1 MKNKILI
8 AVTLFVCTV
17 ASSCNNWLDVT
28 PQAQVNADKL
38 FSTPEGYESAV
49 YGIYTAMTDASI
61 YGTHMTFGFMDV
73 LAQYYYAS
81 WDKSHNLYECSQ
93 YHYNNGTTQNLI
105 SNLWLK
111 SYNTIAN
118 CNVLLERLKGQ
129 SPSFFPEGEYN
140 LIYGEV
146 LALRAFLHF
155 DLLRAFAPSWNVDK
169 EAL

>member
-105 SNLWLK
+105 SNL
-111 SYNTIAN
+111 
-118 CNVLLERLKGQ
+118 
-129 SPSFFPEGEYN
+129 P
-140 LIYGEV
+140 
-146 LALRAFLHF
+146 
-155 DLLRAFAPSWNVDK
+155 
-169 EAL
+169 

>member
-61 YGTHMTFGFMDV
+61 YGTHMTFDIIMP
-73 LAQYYYAS
+73 L
-81 WDKSHNLYECSQ
+81 
-93 YHYNNGTTQNLI
+93 GTNLI
-105 SNLWLK
+105 ICMNVP
-111 SYNTIAN
+111 NTIITM
-118 CNVLLERLKGQ
+118 EPPKT
-129 SPSFFPEGEYN
+129 
-140 LIYGEV
+140 
-146 LALRAFLHF
+146 
-155 DLLRAFAPSWNVDK
+155 
-169 EAL
+169 

>member
-61 YGTHMTFGFMDV
+61 YGTHMTFGFMDWPNIIMP
-73 LAQYYYAS
+73 L
-81 WDKSHNLYECSQ
+81 
-93 YHYNNGTTQNLI
+93 GTNLI
-105 SNLWLK
+105 ICMNVP
-111 SYNTIAN
+111 NTIITM
-118 CNVLLERLKGQ
+118 EPPKT
-129 SPSFFPEGEYN
+129 
-140 LIYGEV
+140 
-146 LALRAFLHF
+146 
-155 DLLRAFAPSWNVDK
+155 
-169 EAL
+169 